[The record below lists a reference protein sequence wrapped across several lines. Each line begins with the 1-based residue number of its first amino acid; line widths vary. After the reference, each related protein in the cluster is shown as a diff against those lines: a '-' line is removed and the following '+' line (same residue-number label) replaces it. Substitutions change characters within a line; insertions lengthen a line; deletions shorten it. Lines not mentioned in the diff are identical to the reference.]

1 MLKALDIDRQTVAY
15 LQNATKVSY
24 EKQTNNIWSASFCLP
39 LDDPKVDKVQL
50 LGFVEIEDN
59 DGEVIG
65 LFRVMPSETTFSVE
79 SKEVKFECKH
89 VLSLL
94 MDSVMFRYHEI
105 KKNTTT
111 TQVLQYLLGLQ
122 KVKHWKLGVCEFTRY
137 FQYSWENE
145 NGLIDAIWSIPQ
157 PFDEEY
163 MWTFDTSSY
172 PWTINL
178 VKPPTDVTA
187 RVWEGH
193 NLKGFKVETNPNQ
206 TINRIYPLG
215 QGEGV
220 NQLNIKKVNPTGQ
233 YYVEDA
239 SSIAK
244 YGLIEYVWADTRFT
258 DAQSLYSSTVALLK
272 RYKQPLVTWHIDATD
287 LIKAVARKPGQKVP
301 KIDEL
306 RLDKV
311 IQVKTNKFGKL
322 NLRILKES
330 KSDMFGNPQD
340 IQLTVGYVPSDLG
353 TTQADIERNIEI
365 NQLYSQGAT
374 NILNY
379 DKADNADSDYPVKFR
394 LFIDDDVS
402 KINTCELTYETSPFR
417 AYSKGTAGGGGSV
430 QSTSSGGGSVQSSTS
445 EAAGQSTNTSSAN
458 GSHRHKMFTFEGVIN
473 HEWGAA
479 NTANVFMGYN
489 RNMPIYVDGSSQTGD
504 LYTAEAADNH
514 THSVTTPAH
523 QHNVTINIPNHV
535 HTINVPAHTHDI
547 EYGIFEDSSTANQI
561 VLTVDGNV
569 VPGTNTSRERFDIVS
584 YLSKQEDGTI
594 NRGWHEITMKP
605 NRRARIEAQ
614 ITMRVFIKSQL
625 GGDF

>member
-1 MLKALDIDRQTVAY
+1 MLKALDINRRTVAY
-15 LQNATKVSY
+15 LQNAFKVSY

-39 LDDPKVDKVQL
+39 LDDPKVNKVQL
-50 LGFVEIEDN
+50 LGFVEIKDD
-59 DGEVIG
+59 DGEEIG

-122 KVKHWKLGVCEFTRY
+122 KVNHWKLGTCEFTRY

-145 NGLIDAIWSIPQ
+145 NGLIDAIWSVPQ
-157 PFDEEY
+157 PFNEEY

-178 VKPPTDVTA
+178 VKPPTVVTA

-215 QGEGV
+215 QGEGI

-233 YYVEDA
+233 FYVEDA
-239 SSIAK
+239 ASIAA
-244 YGLIEYVWADTRFT
+244 YGLIEYVWADARFT

-272 RYKQPLVTWHIDATD
+272 KFKQPLVAWNIDAID

-311 IQVKTNKFGKL
+311 IQVKTNRFGKI

-330 KSDMFGNPQD
+330 KSDMLGSPQD
-340 IQLTVGYVPSDLG
+340 IQLTVGYVPSNLG
-353 TTQADIERNIEI
+353 TTQADIERSIEI

-394 LFIDDDVS
+394 IFIDDDVS
-402 KINTCELTYETSPFR
+402 KINTCELTFETAPFR

-430 QSTSSGGGSVQSSTS
+430 QSTSAGGGSVQSSTS

-458 GSHRHKMFTFEGVIN
+458 GSHRHRMFIDQTEFIGPQN
-473 HEWGAA
+473 YTDRAYSALGS
-479 NTANVFMGYN
+479 GYFSFKSTEAKD
-489 RNMPIYVDGSSQTGD
+489 IFTE
-504 LYTAEAADNH
+504 EAADNH
-514 THSVTTPAH
+514 THSVTTPSH
-523 QHNVTINIPNHV
+523 THNVSITIPNHT
-535 HTINVPAHTHDI
+535 HTINVPTHTHDI

-569 VPGTNTSRERFDIVS
+569 VPGTNTSRERFNIVS
-584 YLSKQEDGTI
+584 YLSKQEDGNI

>member
-1 MLKALDIDRQTVAY
+1 MLKALDKNRQTVAY

-50 LGFVEIEDN
+50 LGFVEITDN
-59 DGEVIG
+59 DGEEIG

-122 KVKHWKLGVCEFTRY
+122 KVTHWKLGKCEFTRY

-145 NGLIDAIWSIPQ
+145 NGLIDAIWSVPQ

-178 VKPPTDVTA
+178 VKPPTEVTA

-220 NQLNIKKVNPTGQ
+220 NQLNVKKVNPTGQ

-239 SSIAK
+239 ASIAT

-272 RYKQPLVTWHIDATD
+272 KFKQPLVTWNIDAID
-287 LIKAVARKPGQKVP
+287 LIKAVARKPDQNVP

-330 KSDMFGNPQD
+330 KSDMFGSPQD

-402 KINTCELTYETSPFR
+402 KINTCELTFETSPFR

-430 QSTSSGGGSVQSSTS
+430 QSTSAGGGSVQSSTS

-458 GSHRHKMFTFEGVIN
+458 GSHRHRMFIDQTEFVGPVNYTDRAYSALGTGFFSFKSTE
-473 HEWGAA
+473 AKD
-479 NTANVFMGYN
+479 
-489 RNMPIYVDGSSQTGD
+489 IYTE
-504 LYTAEAADNH
+504 EAADNH
-514 THSVTTPAH
+514 THSVTTPSH
-523 QHNVTINIPNHV
+523 THNVSITIPNHT
-535 HTINVPAHTHDI
+535 HTINVPTHTHDI

-605 NRRARIEAQ
+605 NKRARIEAQ

>member
-1 MLKALDIDRQTVAY
+1 MLKALDINRQTVAY

-50 LGFVEIEDN
+50 LGFVEIKDD
-59 DGEVIG
+59 DGEEIG

-111 TQVLQYLLGLQ
+111 TQVLQYLLALQ
-122 KVKHWKLGVCEFTRY
+122 KVKHWKLGTCEFTRY

-145 NGLIDAIWSIPQ
+145 NGLIDAIWSVPQ

-178 VKPPTDVTA
+178 VKPPTEVTA

-220 NQLNIKKVNPTGQ
+220 NQLNVKKVNPTGQ

-239 SSIAK
+239 ASIAA

-272 RYKQPLVTWHIDATD
+272 KFKQPLVTWNIDAID

-301 KIDEL
+301 QIDEL
-306 RLDKV
+306 RLGKV

-330 KSDMFGNPQD
+330 KSDMFGSPQD

-402 KINTCELTYETSPFR
+402 KINTCELTFETSPFR

-430 QSTSSGGGSVQSSTS
+430 QSTSAGGGSVQSSTS

-458 GSHRHKMFTFEGVIN
+458 GSHRHRMFIDQTEFVGPVNYTDRAYSALGTGFFSFKSTE
-473 HEWGAA
+473 AKD
-479 NTANVFMGYN
+479 
-489 RNMPIYVDGSSQTGD
+489 IYTE
-504 LYTAEAADNH
+504 EAADNH
-514 THSVTTPAH
+514 THSVTTPSH
-523 QHNVTINIPNHV
+523 THNVSITIPNHT
-535 HTINVPAHTHDI
+535 HTINVPTHTHDI

>member
-1 MLKALDIDRQTVAY
+1 
-15 LQNATKVSY
+15 
-24 EKQTNNIWSASFCLP
+24 
-39 LDDPKVDKVQL
+39 
-50 LGFVEIEDN
+50 
-59 DGEVIG
+59 
-65 LFRVMPSETTFSVE
+65 
-79 SKEVKFECKH
+79 
-89 VLSLL
+89 
-94 MDSVMFRYHEI
+94 
-105 KKNTTT
+105 
-111 TQVLQYLLGLQ
+111 
-122 KVKHWKLGVCEFTRY
+122 
-137 FQYSWENE
+137 
-145 NGLIDAIWSIPQ
+145 
-157 PFDEEY
+157 
-163 MWTFDTSSY
+163 
-172 PWTINL
+172 
-178 VKPPTDVTA
+178 
-187 RVWEGH
+187 EGH

-239 SSIAK
+239 ASIAT

-272 RYKQPLVTWHIDATD
+272 KFKQPLVTWNIDAID

-330 KSDMFGNPQD
+330 KSDIFGSPQD

-402 KINTCELTYETSPFR
+402 KINTCELTFETSPFR

-430 QSTSSGGGSVQSSTS
+430 QSTSAGGGSVQSSTS

-458 GSHRHKMFTFEGVIN
+458 GSHRHRMFIDQTEFVGPVNYTERAYSALGTGFFNIKST
-473 HEWGAA
+473 E
-479 NTANVFMGYN
+479 
-489 RNMPIYVDGSSQTGD
+489 PKDIYTE
-504 LYTAEAADNH
+504 EAADNH
-514 THSVTTPAH
+514 THSVTTPSH
-523 QHNVTINIPNHV
+523 THNVSITIPNHT
-535 HTINVPAHTHDI
+535 HTINVPTHTHDI

-569 VPGTNTSRERFDIVS
+569 VP
-584 YLSKQEDGTI
+584 
-594 NRGWHEITMKP
+594 
-605 NRRARIEAQ
+605 
-614 ITMRVFIKSQL
+614 
-625 GGDF
+625 

>member
-1 MLKALDIDRQTVAY
+1 MLKALDINRETVAY

-50 LGFVEIEDN
+50 LGFVEITDN
-59 DGEVIG
+59 DGEEIG

-122 KVKHWKLGVCEFTRY
+122 KVIHWKLGVCEFTRY

-145 NGLIDAIWSIPQ
+145 NGLIDAIWSVPQ

-178 VKPPTDVTA
+178 VKPPTEVTA

-220 NQLNIKKVNPTGQ
+220 NQLNVKKVNPTGQ
-233 YYVEDA
+233 YYIEDA
-239 SSIAK
+239 ASIAT

-272 RYKQPLVTWHIDATD
+272 KFKQPLVAWNIDAID

-301 KIDEL
+301 QIDEL
-306 RLDKV
+306 RLEKV

-330 KSDMFGNPQD
+330 KSDMFGSPQD

-402 KINTCELTYETSPFR
+402 KINTCELTFETSPFR

-430 QSTSSGGGSVQSSTS
+430 QSTSAGGGSVQSSTS

-458 GSHRHKMFTFEGVIN
+458 GSHRHRMFIDQTEFVGPVNYTDRAYSALGTGFFSFKSTE
-473 HEWGAA
+473 AKD
-479 NTANVFMGYN
+479 
-489 RNMPIYVDGSSQTGD
+489 IYTE
-504 LYTAEAADNH
+504 EAADNH
-514 THSVTTPAH
+514 THSVTTPSH
-523 QHNVTINIPNHV
+523 THNVSITIPNHT
-535 HTINVPAHTHDI
+535 HTINVPTHTHDI